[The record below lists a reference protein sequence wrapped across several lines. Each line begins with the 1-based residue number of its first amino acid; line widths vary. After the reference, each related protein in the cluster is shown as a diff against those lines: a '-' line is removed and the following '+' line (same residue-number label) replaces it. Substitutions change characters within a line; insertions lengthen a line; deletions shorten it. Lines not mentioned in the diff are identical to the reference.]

1 MNRVIVLILTGFTV
15 HAQTLQ
21 VGVVSAAEMEK
32 ALRSAPRKNQVRQ
45 QAIAGMF
52 RDSGCEPESR
62 PVKRS
67 KFSNVVCTQPGPDAN
82 VIVVGGHFDHA
93 NVGDGVIDN
102 WSGATMV
109 VHLMRSLRS
118 QPRRHTF
125 VFVAFAREEDGL
137 LGSRDYVG
145 RLTTPEVA
153 RIQAMV
159 NMDSL
164 GLGPPVVWRSRANG
178 PLFDA
183 SQVVAGAVHM
193 QLNAVNVDQVG
204 ETDSAPFKEKKIAVI
219 DFHSI
224 HNDTFHIL
232 HPRDDNFSAVQ
243 MDGYQDSFKLIAN
256 FLVYIDLKLP

>member
-1 MNRVIVLILTGFTV
+1 M
-15 HAQTLQ
+15 
-21 VGVVSAAEMEK
+21 
-32 ALRSAPRKNQVRQ
+32 
-45 QAIAGMF
+45 
-52 RDSGCEPESR
+52 
-62 PVKRS
+62 
-67 KFSNVVCTQPGPDAN
+67 
-82 VIVVGGHFDHA
+82 GGHFDYA

-145 RLTTPEVA
+145 RLTKSEVA

-159 NMDSL
+159 NLDSL

-178 PLFDA
+178 ALFDA
-183 SQVVAGAVHM
+183 SQVVAGAVQM
-193 QLNAVNVDQVG
+193 QLNAVDVDQVG
-204 ETDSAPFKEKKIAVI
+204 ESDSAPFKDKKIAVI

-224 HNDTFHIL
+224 HNETFHIL
-232 HPRDDNFSAVQ
+232 HSRDDNFSAVQ
-243 MDGYQDSFKLIAN
+243 MDGYQDSFKLFAN
-256 FLVYIDLKLP
+256 FLAYIDLKLP